1 MRIRT
6 FPDSPPPA
14 NGTAPFENGVNGAA
28 HEGRDPAT
36 GKFLPGWKGGT
47 GNPHARKQARLR
59 HAFLDSVT
67 PELMR
72 TFVTNLVTQA
82 GKGSVEHATLF
93 LKYACGDPLPPVDPD
108 GLDHH
113 ELLLLR
119 QCDLSRL
126 EAGGKCVD
134 PAACVAAVKALM
146 RATLRKALATG
157 KLADFLV
164 RADVQQALTEAGLA
178 DVVDEA
184 NVLRGRLK

>member
-6 FPDSPPPA
+6 IPDPPTA
-14 NGTAPFENGVNGAA
+14 NGTSAQPAPIPNGTNG
-28 HEGRDPAT
+28 RQDPAT
-36 GKFLPGWKGGT
+36 GRFVK
-47 GNPHARKQARLR
+47 GNPGGPGNPYARKAASLR
-59 HAFLDSVT
+59 MQFLDAVT

-72 TFVTNLVTQA
+72 TFVHDLARLA
-82 GKGSVEHATLF
+82 GKGSIEHAQLF
-93 LKYACGDPLPPVDPD
+93 LKYALGDALPPVDPD
-108 GLDHH
+108 ALDAH

-119 QCDLSRL
+119 QCNLGTL

-146 RATLRKALATG
+146 RAGLRKALATG
-157 KLADFLV
+157 KLADLLV
-164 RADVQQALTEAGLA
+164 RADVQEALVEAGLA